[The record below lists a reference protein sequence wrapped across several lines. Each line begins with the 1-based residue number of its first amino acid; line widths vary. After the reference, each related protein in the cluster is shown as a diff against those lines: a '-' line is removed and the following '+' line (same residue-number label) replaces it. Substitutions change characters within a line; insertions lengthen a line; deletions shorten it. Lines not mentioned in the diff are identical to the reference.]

1 MTLTLKGGW
10 CGAVNH
16 GDEGG
21 GSGNGR
27 NQHSTSE
34 AINAYYAASLMGV
47 AYGHTHFLAIG
58 STLIA
63 LEILSGKNV
72 VAYERGSAVW

>member
-1 MTLTLKGGW
+1 MDIDFNQAWKWLT
-10 CGAVNH
+10 
-16 GDEGG
+16 EF
-21 GSGNGR
+21 GNGR

-72 VAYERGSAVW
+72 VAYERGSAV